1 MNKDEIC
8 EIVDILKES
17 MSTKN
22 WELVEEA
29 LMYMKDHCHD
39 YESDTEE

>member
-1 MNKDEIC
+1 MNSQEIC

-17 MSTKN
+17 LSAKD
-22 WELVEEA
+22 WSLVEEA

-39 YESDTEE
+39 YDENEEE